1 MCEQAPGTAGRTA
14 ELEATVHS
22 GGFWRLVP
30 ESVPRMYDPVTRA
43 LLERVLHGLN
53 GLRREA
59 K

>member
-43 LLERVLHGLN
+43 LLERVLHGL
-53 GLRREA
+53 RREA
-59 K
+59 E